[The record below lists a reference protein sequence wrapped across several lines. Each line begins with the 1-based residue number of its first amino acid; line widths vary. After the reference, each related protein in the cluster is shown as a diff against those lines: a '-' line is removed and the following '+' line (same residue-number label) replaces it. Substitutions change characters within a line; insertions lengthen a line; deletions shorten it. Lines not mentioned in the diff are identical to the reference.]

1 MVKAF
6 VQGTRG
12 SSRSRLDPP
21 PLLIETVAPGGCK
34 AQHIGTG
41 GLGNRQVDWSPDA
54 ASDQQGGLGES

>member
-1 MVKAF
+1 MVKVF
-6 VQGTRG
+6 VQGMWG

-21 PLLIETVAPGGCK
+21 ILMETVALGGSK

-54 ASDQQGGLGES
+54 ASDQLGGLGES